1 MRAAVLTD
9 DSAQLVI
16 TDVEHDQPIGREI
29 LMRTVAA
36 GLCHSDYHYLDGT
49 LYRPRPVILGHE
61 GAGIVQSIG
70 PDVRDISVG
79 DHVVTC
85 LVMGCGECLRCI
97 AGEPTACF
105 NPGVTKRDKG
115 QPPRLTL
122 DGVSVGQMANVG
134 SLAEL
139 ILLDERAVTPIN
151 RDVPLE
157 LACIL
162 GCAVVTGLGAALNTA
177 DVQPGESVAVIGCG
191 GVGLNIIQGASLARA
206 STIIAI
212 DANATKLARAE
223 QLGAT
228 HIVDASTVDPIAAVR
243 QITGPGADHV
253 FEVVGRPALVR
264 QAFEMAAPGRAAY
277 LVGIQSDDA
286 ELTLPVTGF
295 RRGKR
300 MVGVFMGDTNPR
312 DDIPRYADLWRS
324 GHLDLSGMISHTL
337 PLDDVNRG
345 FAMMMSGESA
355 RTIIKFDAA

>member
-1 MRAAVLTD
+1 MRAAVLCD
-9 DSAQLVI
+9 DSDHLDIA
-16 TDVEHDQPIGREI
+16 DVEHDEPIGREI

-61 GAGIVQSIG
+61 GAGVVEAVG
-70 PDVRDISVG
+70 PDVRDIQVG

-85 LVMGCGECLRCI
+85 LVMGCGECIRCV
-97 AGEPTACF
+97 AGEPTSCLH
-105 NPGVTKRDKG
+105 PQVTKRPSGDK
-115 QPPRLTL
+115 PRLTL

-134 SLAEL
+134 SLADH
-139 ILLDERAVTPIN
+139 ILLDERAVTTVNADIPM
-151 RDVPLE
+151 E

-177 DVQPGESVAVIGCG
+177 NVQPGESVAVIGCG
-191 GVGLNIIQGASLARA
+191 GVGLNVIQGARLAGA
-206 STIIAI
+206 GHIIAI
-212 DANATKLARAE
+212 DANASKLERAR

-228 HIVDASTVDPIAAVR
+228 ATVDASSVDAIAAVR
-243 QITGPGADHV
+243 DITGPGADHV

-286 ELTLPVTGF
+286 ELSLPVTGF

-312 DDIPRYADLWRS
+312 VDIPRYADLWRS
-324 GHLDLSGMISHTL
+324 GQLDLSGMISHTL
-337 PLDDVNRG
+337 PLEDVNRG
-345 FAMMMSGESA
+345 FAMMISGESA
-355 RTIIKFDAA
+355 RTVIKF

>member
-1 MRAAVLTD
+1 MRASVLLD
-9 DSAQLVI
+9 GSDQLVI
-16 TDVEHDQPIGREI
+16 AAVEHDEPIGREI

-49 LYRPRPVILGHE
+49 LHRRRPVILGHE
-61 GAGIVQSIG
+61 GAGVVEAIG
-70 PDVRDISVG
+70 PDVRDIRVG

-85 LVMGCGECLRCI
+85 LVMGCGECVRCG
-97 AGEPTACF
+97 AGEPTTCL
-105 NPGVTKRDKG
+105 NPGVTKRAKG
-115 QPPRLTL
+115 ERPRLTL
-122 DGVSVGQMANVG
+122 DGEDVGQMANIG
-134 SLAEL
+134 SLADQ

-151 RDVPLE
+151 NDIPLE

-191 GVGLNIIQGASLARA
+191 GVGLNIIQGARLAGARQ
-206 STIIAI
+206 IIAI
-212 DANATKLARAE
+212 DANPAKLARAQ

-228 HIVDASTVDPIAAVR
+228 DTIDASSVDAISAVLE
-243 QITGPGADHV
+243 ITGAGADHA

-264 QAFEMAAPGRAAY
+264 QAFEMAAPGRSAY

-295 RRGKR
+295 RRGKK
-300 MVGVFMGDTNPR
+300 MVGVFMGNTDPR
-312 DDIPRYADLWRS
+312 HDIPRYADLWRS
-324 GHLDLSGMISHTL
+324 GQLDLGGMISHTL
-337 PLDDVNRG
+337 PLEDVNHG

-355 RTIIKFDAA
+355 RTVIKF

>member
-1 MRAAVLTD
+1 MRAAVLCD
-9 DSAQLVI
+9 ESDQLDI
-16 TDVEHDQPIGREI
+16 ADVEHDEPIGREI

-61 GAGIVQSIG
+61 GAGVVEAVG
-70 PDVRDISVG
+70 PDVRDIQVG

-85 LVMGCGECLRCI
+85 LVMGCGECIRCV
-97 AGEPTACF
+97 AGEPTSCLH
-105 NPGVTKRDKG
+105 PQVTKRPSGHK
-115 QPPRLTL
+115 PRLTL

-134 SLAEL
+134 SLADH
-139 ILLDERAVTPIN
+139 ILLDERAVTTVNSDIPM
-151 RDVPLE
+151 E

-177 DVQPGESVAVIGCG
+177 NVQPGESVAVIGCG
-191 GVGLNIIQGASLARA
+191 GVGLNVIQGARLAGA
-206 STIIAI
+206 SQIIAI
-212 DANATKLARAE
+212 DANAGKLERAR

-228 HIVDASTVDPIAAVR
+228 DTIDASSTDAIAAVR
-243 QITGPGADHV
+243 DITGPGADHV

-286 ELTLPVTGF
+286 ELSLPVTGF

-312 DDIPRYADLWRS
+312 VDIPRYADLWRS
-324 GHLDLSGMISHTL
+324 GQLDLSGMISHTL
-337 PLDDVNRG
+337 PLEDVNRG
-345 FAMMMSGESA
+345 FAMMISGESA
-355 RTIIKFDAA
+355 RTVIKF